1 METISSIP
9 RGISCQV
16 LFCKGRKVFGKQV
29 SIQYRQFPIYV
40 GALETPLWVKT
51 LKKCNHLMVFYLLGL
66 DCLSLPSSPHPTSQ
80 KNTKNTLLPA

>member
-1 METISSIP
+1 METISYIP

-16 LFCKGRKVFGKQV
+16 LVCKGRKVFGKQV
-29 SIQYRQFPIYV
+29 SIQYRQFAIYV
-40 GALETPLWVKT
+40 GALETPLLVRT

-66 DCLSLPSSPHPTSQ
+66 DCFSLPSSPHLTSQ